1 MLADVRVIKTKIM
14 NTNTNNYIDFKS
26 LFQDLYKEKESEL
39 EEEKYVADH
48 FKQILEFYNEYDK
61 VELLKEECEFNKA
74 SIVFVFYHETSPANE
89 SNPDSDGILTTIIFD
104 RVLEE
109 FVSFECES

>member
-1 MLADVRVIKTKIM
+1 MLADVWVIKTKIM

-48 FKQILEFYNEYDK
+48 FKQILEFYN
-61 VELLKEECEFNKA
+61 
-74 SIVFVFYHETSPANE
+74 
-89 SNPDSDGILTTIIFD
+89 
-104 RVLEE
+104 
-109 FVSFECES
+109 